1 MIDRGYRPQTAWQR
15 SKPKSLDRG
24 NTIRS
29 MEATDTKPTF
39 DQRLKDSE
47 VNLGGAKFML
57 ESIRETK
64 KNLSPLNQFPV
75 WEVMDDGLRGH
86 LIQLMA
92 NATTAVARLEVLVER
107 LEAER
112 DAIFDEQEA
121 AGE

>member
-1 MIDRGYRPQTAWQR
+1 
-15 SKPKSLDRG
+15 
-24 NTIRS
+24 
-29 MEATDTKPTF
+29 
-39 DQRLKDSE
+39 
-47 VNLGGAKFML
+47 ML

-92 NATTAVARLEVLVER
+92 NATTAVTRLEVLVER
-107 LEAER
+107 LDAER

>member
-47 VNLGGAKFML
+47 VNLDGTKFL
-57 ESIRETK
+57 LKSIREARK
-64 KNLSPLNQFPV
+64 QLSPLNQFPV
-75 WEVMDDGLRGH
+75 WEVMDDNLRSN
-86 LIQLMA
+86 LMQLTA
-92 NATTAVARLEVLVER
+92 TATTAVKQLEVLVER